1 MKRMGFLMVAVVIV
15 FLSAA
20 FNSGNTIFANSC
32 CGVKEKE
39 SQKECN
45 MDDAKGCV
53 KGISS
58 GESSGDVC
66 PVCGKAADSKGQ
78 QVDVEH
84 DGKTTHLCC
93 EGCANAYNANP
104 DKYSKSESEKPKSES
119 EKPGQSHREQPK
131 EKKQRGEGYY

>member
-15 FLSAA
+15 FLLAA
-20 FNSGNTIFANSC
+20 FNSGNAIFANSC

-39 SQKECN
+39 NKKECN
-45 MDDAKGCV
+45 IEDAKGCA
-53 KGISS
+53 KGVSA
-58 GESSGDVC
+58 GDGSGDKC
-66 PVCGKAADSKGQ
+66 PVCGKAADSEGK

-84 DGKTTHLCC
+84 DGKTAHLCC

-104 DKYSKSESEKPKSES
+104 DKYSKSEPEKPS
-119 EKPGQSHREQPK
+119 QSHREQPK

>member
-1 MKRMGFLMVAVVIV
+1 MKRMGSLMVAVVIV
-15 FLSAA
+15 FLLAA
-20 FNSGNTIFANSC
+20 FNSGNAIFANSC

-53 KGISS
+53 KGVSA
-58 GESSGDVC
+58 GEGSGDVC

-104 DKYSKSESEKPKSES
+104 DKYSKSESEKPS
-119 EKPGQSHREQPK
+119 QSHREQPK
-131 EKKQRGEGYY
+131 ERKQRGEGYY

>member
-20 FNSGNTIFANSC
+20 FNSGNAIFANSC

-39 SQKECN
+39 NKKECN
-45 MDDAKGCV
+45 IEDAKGCA
-53 KGISS
+53 KGVSA
-58 GESSGDVC
+58 GEGSGDKC
-66 PVCGKAADSKGQ
+66 PVCGKAADSEGK

-84 DGKTTHLCC
+84 DGKTAHLCC

-104 DKYSKSESEKPKSES
+104 DKYSKSEPEKPS
-119 EKPGQSHREQPK
+119 QSHREQPK
-131 EKKQRGEGYY
+131 ERKQRGEGYY